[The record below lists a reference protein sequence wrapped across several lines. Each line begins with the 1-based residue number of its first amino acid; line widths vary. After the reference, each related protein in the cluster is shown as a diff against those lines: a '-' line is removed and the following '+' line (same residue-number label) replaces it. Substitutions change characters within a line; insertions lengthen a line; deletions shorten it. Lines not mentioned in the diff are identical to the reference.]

1 MRLLSTLYVTDHQAR
16 IGVRS
21 GNILVSFASRAA
33 ERVPIE
39 ALDAIVI
46 ASHAEVT
53 NEALALCADRG
64 IHVTSLSRSGHVRF
78 STARGAK
85 GNVLL
90 RWRQFAVAKDR
101 DAALQVAK
109 VIVAGK
115 LRNSQRAMSHWSK
128 DASISVRRSI
138 KRLTGHVND
147 QAERVWTADTADRVR
162 GCEGLGA
169 RAYFE
174 AMALH
179 LSMVRPDVEF
189 TTRTRRPPRDPV
201 NAALSFCYGL
211 LLSEL
216 SGALEGVG
224 LDPQVGFLHDLRPG
238 RPALALDLLEE
249 FRPSVADRFAV
260 KLLARRV
267 LAESAFTVGPGG
279 ACYLSDDG
287 RRLLLNA
294 WESHRAEV
302 ITHPL
307 LARAIPRSALPVT
320 QATLMA
326 RHLRGDLPVYPPY
339 LVTP

>member
-1 MRLLSTLYVTDHQAR
+1 MRLLSTLYVTDHRAR

-21 GNILVSFASRAA
+21 GTILVRLPSGTA

-39 ALDAIVI
+39 VLDAIVI

-78 STARGAK
+78 STVRGAR

-90 RWRQFAVAKDR
+90 RWRQFGVAEDR
-101 DAALQVAK
+101 DAALALAQ

-115 LRNSQRAMSHWSK
+115 LRNAQRVMSYWSK
-128 DASISVRRSI
+128 DAPISIRRSM
-138 KRLTGHVND
+138 KRLSGQVND
-147 QAERVWTADTADRVR
+147 QAEQVWSADTGDRLR
-162 GCEGLGA
+162 GCEGSGA

-174 AMALH
+174 AMGLH
-179 LSMVRPDVEF
+179 LNLVRPDLKF
-189 TTRTRRPPRDPV
+189 ATRTRRPPRDPV
-201 NAALSFCYGL
+201 NASLSFCYGL
-211 LLSEL
+211 VLSEL
-216 SGALEGVG
+216 SGALEAVG

-260 KLLARRV
+260 TLLARRV
-267 LAESAFTVGPGG
+267 LGEAAFTVAPGG

-287 RRLLLNA
+287 RRQLLDA
-294 WESHRAEV
+294 WDSYRAEV
-302 ITHPL
+302 IAHPL
-307 LARAIPRSALPVT
+307 LARTIPRSALAVT

-339 LVTP
+339 VLPS